1 VLRRSSA
8 AGACLAE
15 GQIDPVAMTGPDG
28 KPLSKGE
35 IKASKDFQMLDFN
48 RTASSAARS

>member
-8 AGACLAE
+8 AGAAWE

-35 IKASKDFQMLDFN
+35 IKAIKDFQMLDFN
-48 RTASSAARS
+48 RTARSAARS